1 MQRSACE
8 SREVPRVDAE
18 LNIAIPYSLE
28 INYGRGDVAVTYP
41 LLERA
46 ETRTRNHVGMS
57 PNFIKMLLFRS
68 LSKPKPNC
76 LGDG

>member
-1 MQRSACE
+1 MVEAMS
-8 SREVPRVDAE
+8 
-18 LNIAIPYSLE
+18 
-28 INYGRGDVAVTYP
+28 AVTYP

-46 ETRTRNHVGMS
+46 ETRTRNDVGMS

-68 LSKPKPNC
+68 LSKPEPNC

>member
-8 SREVPRVDAE
+8 SREVPHVDAD
-18 LNIAIPYSLE
+18 LNIAIPYGLE
-28 INYGRGDVAVTYP
+28 INHGRGDVAVTYS

-46 ETRTRNHVGMS
+46 ETRTRNDVGLS

-68 LSKPKPNC
+68 LSKPNPNC